1 MKQTNILLSR
11 NEFRKSVFKRD
22 GYKCIVCTQKATYDN
37 KGEVDNLQ
45 VHHIIERR
53 LFVTI
58 SQLGGYFLNNG
69 ISLCD
74 KGLDGSE
81 GCHYKAEQTLISCD
95 ELRKLAGIEIVLLP
109 ENLYKDEIYDKWG
122 NLILPNGRRT
132 KGPLFHDE
140 SVQKVLAP
148 VLHLF
153 DDYVKYPRTYH
164 LPFSPGT
171 TKDDRVL
178 KDCSNFFGKEVV
190 VLTKMDGENC
200 LHPDT
205 KIKTLN
211 GDKTIQ
217 EICETEFKEPIL
229 TFNIKENKI
238 ELDIIEN
245 FITTNT
251 NSSDEW
257 FELELENNIK
267 IKLTG
272 NHYVWVVNKMIYKRV
287 KHLQEEDEVLLLHE

>member
-1 MKQTNILLSR
+1 MKKIDVLLARDSFR
-11 NEFRKSVFKRD
+11 NNCLKRD
-22 GYKCIVCTQKATYDN
+22 NYQCIVCKQKATYDN

-53 LFVTI
+53 LFVVT
-58 SQLGGYFLNNG
+58 SQLGGYFIDNG
-69 ISLCD
+69 ATVCTP
-74 KGLDGSE
+74 
-81 GCHYKAEQTLISCD
+81 CHYKAEQTLISCD
-95 ELRKLAGIEIVLLP
+95 ELRKLAGIETAILP

-140 SVQKVLAP
+140 SVQKVLVP
-148 VLHLF
+148 VIHLF

-178 KDCSNFFGKEVV
+178 KDYSNFFGKEVV